1 MPTADVSAH
10 HLHHHDLEPPQP
22 ATQGPWSPD
31 TTGQAG
37 DWELPG
43 SGYTR
48 RHSAPCSRH
57 TESLG
62 LKAAGFWGLQ
72 ARVPS
77 RPCLLRDS
85 ASSPLGRREH
95 GAGFSCLTYP
105 ALQLYSA
112 WLGKHTNQTRPGLF
126 DCALAL
132 TFRFRERRNSKLGF
146 HGSELVELVCW
157 VGSRESQEM

>member
-1 MPTADVSAH
+1 MREH
-10 HLHHHDLEPPQP
+10 HSLVRQTEQQAKESLSLTKKRNTRQVQGCPLRTSPLTICTIMTWNLPGLRHHR
-22 ATQGPWSPD
+22 
-31 TTGQAG
+31 AG

-48 RHSAPCSRH
+48 RHSAPRSPH

-77 RPCLLRDS
+77 HPCLLTDS
-85 ASSPLGRREH
+85 ASSPLGQREH
-95 GAGFSCLTYP
+95 GAGSSCITYP

-112 WLGKHTNQTRPGLF
+112 
-126 DCALAL
+126 
-132 TFRFRERRNSKLGF
+132 
-146 HGSELVELVCW
+146 
-157 VGSRESQEM
+157 